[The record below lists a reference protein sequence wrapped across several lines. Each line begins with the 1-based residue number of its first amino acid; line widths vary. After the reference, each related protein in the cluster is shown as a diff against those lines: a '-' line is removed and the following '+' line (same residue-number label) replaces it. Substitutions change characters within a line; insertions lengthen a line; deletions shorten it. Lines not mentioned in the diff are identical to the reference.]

1 MSQILRDLLHQLVE
15 HQPLTAEAIRSG
27 IGSVMDGECS
37 PAQIAALLTALRMKG
52 EAVDDIVGTVQAMR
66 ERMAR
71 IPTQRT
77 HLLDTCGT
85 GGDRLHTFNIS
96 TATAIVAAACGIP
109 VAKHGNRGVSSSSGS
124 ADVLET
130 LGVNINLTPEQVGK
144 CIDELGIGFCFA
156 PLFHGA
162 MKHAAPIR
170 KELGFRTIFNFVGP
184 LCNPASAEFQL
195 IGVNRCETA
204 ELLAGA
210 LTQLGGQA
218 VIVCGNGELDEV
230 SLWGETSVYMV
241 RGGTIEQ
248 SRWTAGSFGLKEIPL
263 KDLQVTSP
271 QESAYR
277 IRCVL
282 EDQPGACR
290 DIVVANTAAALFAA
304 QEETDLKQAVDRV
317 GEALSSGRAKKL
329 LDRLVEYTQAAGSER
344 GA

>member
-1 MSQILRDLLHQLVE
+1 MSQIIRDLLHQLVE
-15 HQPLTAEAIRSG
+15 HQPITADQIRAG

-37 PAQIAALLTALRMKG
+37 PAQISALLTALRMKG

-71 IPTQRT
+71 IPTERT

-96 TATAIVAAACGIP
+96 TATALVAAACGIP

-144 CIDELGIGFCFA
+144 CIDDIGIGFCFA

-195 IGVNRCETA
+195 IGVNRPETA
-204 ELLAGA
+204 DLLASA
-210 LTQLGGQA
+210 LQQLGGQA
-218 VIVCGNGELDEV
+218 VIVCGNRELDEV
-230 SLWGETSVYMV
+230 SLWGETTVNII
-241 RGGTIEQ
+241 RAGTIEQ
-248 SRWTAGSFGLKEIPL
+248 TSWTPQTFGLKEIPL
-263 KDLQVTSP
+263 AEIQVKSP
-271 QESAYR
+271 QESADR
-277 IRCVL
+277 IRNVL
-282 EDQPGACR
+282 NNQPGPCR
-290 DIVVANTAAALFAA
+290 DIVVANTAAGLFAA
-304 QEETDLKQAVDRV
+304 QAEPDLAQAAARV
-317 GEALSSGRAKKL
+317 GEVLASGRAKEL
-329 LDRLVEYTQAAGSER
+329 LEVLIERTQAAG
-344 GA
+344 GG

>member
-1 MSQILRDLLHQLVE
+1 MSQIIRELLHKLVE
-15 HQPLTAEAIRSG
+15 NHTVTVEDIRIG

-37 PAQIAALLTALRMKG
+37 PAQISALLTALRMKG

-66 ERMAR
+66 ERMSH
-71 IPTQRT
+71 IPTRRT

-96 TATAIVAAACGIP
+96 TATALVAAACGIP

-130 LGVNINLTPEQVGK
+130 LGVNINLTPAQVGN

-170 KELGFRTIFNFVGP
+170 KELGYRTIFNFVGP

-195 IGVNRCETA
+195 IGVNCLETA
-204 ELLAGA
+204 DLLANA
-210 LTQLGGQA
+210 LRQLGGQA

-230 SLWGETSVYMV
+230 SLWGETTVNII
-241 RGGTIEQ
+241 RAGTIEQ
-248 SRWTAGSFGLKEIPL
+248 TTWAARSFGLNDVSL
-263 KDLQVTSP
+263 GDLQVASP
-271 QESAYR
+271 QESADR
-277 IRCVL
+277 IRSVL
-282 EDQPGACR
+282 ENQPGPCR

-304 QEETDLKQAVDRV
+304 GEV
-317 GEALSSGRAKKL
+317 GELTEAAQRVDETISSGRAKTL
-329 LDRLVEYTQAAGSER
+329 FDRLVEHTQANPPSR
-344 GA
+344 